1 MERTMIK
8 DKINKKTPVKNQALK
23 KAQAPAKKPAPKK
36 QAAPNP
42 RIEALEDI
50 KLRGLYLHGY
60 AITMAAAPIVFDS
73 DEYRRLVDQFY
84 EENGDLITPAMY
96 RACLENYEF
105 FMTMVEKALN
115 HFTAEGEAKPEQER

>member
-1 MERTMIK
+1 M
-8 DKINKKTPVKNQALK
+8 KKP
-23 KAQAPAKKPAPKK
+23 KAAKPSPAKKQPKK
-36 QAAPNP
+36 KPSPKKEAPNP
-42 RIEALEDI
+42 RVEALEDI

-60 AITMAAAPIVFDS
+60 AITMAAAPIVFDT

-84 EENGDLITPAMY
+84 EENGDVITPAMY

-115 HFTAEGEAKPEQER
+115 QVNDPDE

>member
-1 MERTMIK
+1 MTK
-8 DKINKKTPVKNQALK
+8 DKITKKTP
-23 KAQAPAKKPAPKK
+23 AKKQTKK
-36 QAAPNP
+36 KPAAPNP
-42 RIEALEDI
+42 RVEALEDI

-84 EENGDLITPAMY
+84 EENGDLITPVIY

-115 HFTAEGEAKPEQER
+115 HFSAAQDE

>member
-1 MERTMIK
+1 MEKKKQT
-8 DKINKKTPVKNQALK
+8 KKTPAKKQASK
-23 KAQAPAKKPAPKK
+23 KKPAPKK
-36 QAAPNP
+36 PAAPNP
-42 RIEALEDI
+42 RVEALEDI

-84 EENGDLITPAMY
+84 EENGDLVTPAMY

-115 HFTAEGEAKPEQER
+115 HFTDGDE

>member
-1 MERTMIK
+1 MEKKKQT
-8 DKINKKTPVKNQALK
+8 KKTPAKKQASK
-23 KAQAPAKKPAPKK
+23 KKPAPKK
-36 QAAPNP
+36 PAAPNP
-42 RIEALEDI
+42 RVEALEDI

-73 DEYRRLVDQFY
+73 DEYRRLVNQFY
-84 EENGDLITPAMY
+84 EENGDFITPVIY

-115 HFTAEGEAKPEQER
+115 HFRAGLDD

>member
-1 MERTMIK
+1 M
-8 DKINKKTPVKNQALK
+8 KKK
-23 KAQAPAKKPAPKK
+23 KQTEKTAAEKQAPKK
-36 QAAPNP
+36 QDSQNP

-60 AITMAAAPIVFDS
+60 AFTADSAPIVFDS

-84 EENGDLITPAMY
+84 EENPDVVTPVIH
-96 RACLENYEF
+96 RACRENYEF

-115 HFTAEGEAKPEQER
+115 HCRAGQAD

>member
-1 MERTMIK
+1 MECTMTK
-8 DKINKKTPVKNQALK
+8 DKITKKTPANKQASK
-23 KAQAPAKKPAPKK
+23 KAPTKKPSPKK
-36 QAAPNP
+36 QDAPNP

-60 AITMAAAPIVFDS
+60 AFTADSAPIVFDS

-84 EENGDLITPAMY
+84 EENPDVVTPVIH
-96 RACLENYEF
+96 RACRENYEF

-115 HFTAEGEAKPEQER
+115 HCRAGQPD

>member
-1 MERTMIK
+1 M
-8 DKINKKTPVKNQALK
+8 KKK
-23 KAQAPAKKPAPKK
+23 KQTEKTAAEKQSPKK
-36 QAAPNP
+36 QDAPNP

-60 AITMAAAPIVFDS
+60 AITADSAPIVFDS

-84 EENGDLITPAMY
+84 EENPDVVTPVIH
-96 RACLENYEF
+96 RACRENYEF

-115 HFTAEGEAKPEQER
+115 HCRAGQAD